1 MRFVLPRDLERYL
14 NFTDTKYKKVGRSF
28 WVELE
33 TSIYQQD
40 VIGSAKD
47 VMRHINKKSKMQF
60 DINDNDLLQPIV
72 ELIESGID
80 GIKLRKVVSLKA
92 LDKFFT
98 DNNLITP
105 MLFRNKAKVKVYLAE
120 VDDYEKG

>member
-1 MRFVLPRDLERYL
+1 
-14 NFTDTKYKKVGRSF
+14 
-28 WVELE
+28 
-33 TSIYQQD
+33 
-40 VIGSAKD
+40 
-47 VMRHINKKSKMQF
+47 MQF

>member
-47 VMRHINKKSKMQF
+47 VMRHINKKSNMQF